1 MLMQMFGRLKLRKL
15 SALQKLYVAM
25 IVIACCL
32 VFYAVGI
39 MTNFFASPIFSMF
52 FIISYETAHNIVSYV
67 ALTIAVGFCIT
78 ALATRLVK
86 KRKFVLR
93 EPEDKP
99 VVGSGKASSGAP
111 IQTTLSAFVKATN
124 PTFPQSNSDNDAT
137 NNRETDMILDS
148 EALTCPACKKK
159 FINPIFVLDYSRL
172 TPRLMRRCPF
182 CDQPID
188 SEQKAPAEEI
198 FVDSP
203 IGIKIK
209 SSD

>member
-1 MLMQMFGRLKLRKL
+1 MFGWLKLRKL
-15 SALQKLYVAM
+15 SALQKLYFAM

-32 VFYAVGI
+32 MFYAVGI

-67 ALTIAVGFCIT
+67 ALAIAVGFCLT
-78 ALATRLVK
+78 VLATRLVK
-86 KRKFVLR
+86 KRRFVLR

-99 VVGSGKASSGAP
+99 VVGSGKASSGASV
-111 IQTTLSAFVKATN
+111 QTTLSAFVEAIN
-124 PTFPQSNSDNDAT
+124 PTFPQSNSDNDTT
-137 NNRETDMILDS
+137 NKQDIILDS

-159 FINPIFVLDYSRL
+159 FIDPIFVLDYSRL
-172 TPRLMRRCPF
+172 TPRLMRCCPF

-188 SEQKAPAEEI
+188 SEQEAPAEEI

-209 SSD
+209 